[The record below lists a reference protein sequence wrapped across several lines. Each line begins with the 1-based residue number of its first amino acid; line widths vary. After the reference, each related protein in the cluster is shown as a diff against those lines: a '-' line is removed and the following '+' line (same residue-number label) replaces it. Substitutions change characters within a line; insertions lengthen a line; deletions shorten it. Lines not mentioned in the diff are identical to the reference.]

1 MRIIRPVAVVGLAVA
16 ALALSASPASAHVT
30 IPDPGT
36 KGGFS
41 IVTLSVP
48 NERPDAGT
56 TQLEVKLP
64 EDQPLP
70 FVSLQ
75 PKPGWTAETTM
86 RTLDEPV
93 DAFGE
98 EVTEVVDTVTWSGG
112 EIGPGEFD
120 TFSISVGPL
129 PDDVDELVFPTVQTY
144 SSGEEVAW
152 IEVAEEGGEEPE
164 RPAPVLRLVEAEEG
178 SHGHTDD
185 EDGDAT
191 TTTADGDHDEASSS
205 TADDSDDDDDGSDG
219 MATAA
224 LVVSILAAVL
234 AGGAI
239 VMSRRSQT

>member
-16 ALALSASPASAHVT
+16 AQALSASPASAHVT